1 MEMLRR
7 IFRGVPLFVERASSY
22 DIIDRLK
29 LDVSGPPIHIDY
41 YRQDAADALAEIQ
54 RLRQT
59 LAAFIKQ

>member
-1 MEMLRR
+1 MT
-7 IFRGVPLFVERASSY
+7 RGSHVYNSH
-22 DIIDRLK
+22 IIDRLK